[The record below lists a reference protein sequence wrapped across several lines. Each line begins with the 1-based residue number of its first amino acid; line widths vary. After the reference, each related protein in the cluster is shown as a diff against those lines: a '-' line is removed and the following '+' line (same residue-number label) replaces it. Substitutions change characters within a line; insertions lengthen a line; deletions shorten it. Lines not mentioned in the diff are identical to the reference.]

1 MVLLAAALTG
11 LLGVARI
18 YAEGTDVIA
27 VAMVAASLGLWV
39 IVIWAAL
46 PDGALTALGKLS
58 RLPAVPDRLRG
69 LPAELARLPLS
80 MQRII
85 AGAAVVVLVAVLGW
99 LGSSIIGNSLP
110 SLSVASLPGFAS
122 SAIEG
127 RASAVTGDALRI
139 NGRTLRLAGIDA
151 PEYQQTCGGRGKE
164 RRWRCGAVAR
174 TALQELVRNRT
185 VRCEPSGHEAAG
197 QEIAG
202 CRIGDKDVAAE
213 LVTRG
218 HVFAQTGLFA
228 SYGRLEAAARSAG
241 LGVWRGASERPAEYR
256 ARLWEAAKKAAPS
269 GCPIK
274 GHVTRG
280 ERVYVVPWSP
290 SYARTRVR
298 ESRGGRWFCDERE
311 AVTAGWKS
319 TDRS

>member
-1 MVLLAAALTG
+1 M
-11 LLGVARI
+11 
-18 YAEGTDVIA
+18 
-27 VAMVAASLGLWV
+27 
-39 IVIWAAL
+39 
-46 PDGALTALGKLS
+46 
-58 RLPAVPDRLRG
+58 
-69 LPAELARLPLS
+69 ELARLPLS

-85 AGAAVVVLVAVLGW
+85 AGTAVVVLVALMGW
-99 LGSSIIGNSLP
+99 FGSGLIGNSFP

-122 SAIEG
+122 PTIEG

-139 NGRTLRLAGIDA
+139 KGRILRLAGIDA
-151 PEYQQTCGGRGKE
+151 PEYQQTCGGRGRE
-164 RRWRCGAVAR
+164 RRWRCGTVAR

-185 VRCEPSGHEAAG
+185 VRCESSGHDAAG
-197 QEIAG
+197 QDIAS

-218 HVFAQTGLFA
+218 HVFAQTGLLA
-228 SYGRLEAAARSAG
+228 SYGRLEAVARSAG
-241 LGVWRGASERPAEYR
+241 LGVWRGTSERPADYR
-256 ARLWEAAKKAAPS
+256 ARLWEEAKKSSPS

-280 ERVYVVPWSP
+280 ERVYVVPWAP
-290 SYARTRVR
+290 AYARTRVR

-311 AVTAGWKS
+311 AVTAGWKP